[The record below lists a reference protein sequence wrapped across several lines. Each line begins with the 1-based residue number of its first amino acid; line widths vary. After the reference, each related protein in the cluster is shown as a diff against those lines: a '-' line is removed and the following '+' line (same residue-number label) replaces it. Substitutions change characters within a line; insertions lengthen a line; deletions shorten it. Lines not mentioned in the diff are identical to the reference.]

1 MPRIP
6 FSFEPFRREMYTPQE
21 LFAGFDTHDPS
32 SFAATPDFAM
42 YGEYIAAG
50 KHSPR
55 DYFTAMMQSMH
66 DNAITQSLSDY
77 LAATKAR
84 PVGIM
89 GGHKLPRNSS
99 AFRDVA
105 SLSRELANRGFT
117 MLSGGGPGAMEA
129 THLGALLRHESPG
142 VLEDTLRMLSSR
154 PACPDLT
161 DLVGMNGVADAA
173 LVAEAHAW
181 FAPAYEIAMS
191 VARPGESLA
200 VPTWVYGHEPTTP
213 LATRIAKY
221 FQNSIRED
229 GLLALATNGIVYV
242 EGRAGTLQEIFQD
255 AAQNYYRTF
264 GSFSPMVFLGSTFWS
279 TTIPAVPVLQ
289 ALFKSEDFERYVLV
303 TDDVGAAADFVE
315 SHGTVEDAA
324 ERLEKYQ
331 THEVHRHEAL

>member
-6 FSFEPFRREMYTPQE
+6 FSFEPFRREMYAPRE
-21 LFAGFDTHDPS
+21 LFAGFDPQEPA

-42 YGEYIAAG
+42 YREYIAAG

-66 DNAITQSLSDY
+66 DNAITQSLADY

-89 GGHKLPRNSS
+89 GGHKLPRDSGAYRN
-99 AFRDVA
+99 VA
-105 SLSRELANRGFT
+105 LLSRELATRGFT
-117 MLSGGGPGAMEA
+117 MLSGGGPGAMES
-129 THLGALLRHESPG
+129 THLGALLCHESPG
-142 VLEDTLRMLSSR
+142 QLDDALRLLRSR
-154 PACPDLT
+154 PLCPDLS
-161 DLVGMNGVADAA
+161 DLVGVNGIPDHG
-173 LVAEAHAW
+173 LVAKAHSW
-181 FAPAYEIAMS
+181 FAPAFEIAGS
-191 VARPGESLA
+191 VARPGDSLA
-200 VPTWVYGHEPTTP
+200 IPTWVYGHEPTTP

-264 GSFSPMVFLGSTFWS
+264 GSFSPMVFLGRAYWS
-279 TTIPAVPVLQ
+279 ETIPAIPVLQ
-289 ALFKSEDFERYVLV
+289 ALFKPEDFARYVFV
-303 TDDVGAAADFVE
+303 TDDVGEAADFVE
-315 SHGTVEDAA
+315 THGTAEDAA

-331 THEVHRHEAL
+331 THEVHRHEVS